1 MKAKLDIPVILAKD
15 YDSLVQW
22 YKDTLPFEISKVV
35 SEGYHYTTFK
45 NSGQEI
51 LGIADAEE
59 MGVTPPENIENTVI
73 VQIIVSDIS
82 GLFSMVQKNGGK
94 ILFGP
99 KKDEESDYCYGGF
112 LDIEGNQLWV
122 TESQDI

>member
-1 MKAKLDIPVILAKD
+1 MKAKIDIPVILAKD

-22 YKDTLPFEISKVV
+22 YKDNFPFEISKVV

-59 MGVTPPENIENTVI
+59 MGITPPEYNANMVI
-73 VQIIVSDIS
+73 VQIIVSDIA
-82 GLFSMVQKNGGK
+82 GLFSIVQKKGGK

-99 KKDEESDYCYGGF
+99 KKDEESDYFYGGF
-112 LDIEGNQLWV
+112 LDFEGNQLWV
-122 TESQDI
+122 SESHDL